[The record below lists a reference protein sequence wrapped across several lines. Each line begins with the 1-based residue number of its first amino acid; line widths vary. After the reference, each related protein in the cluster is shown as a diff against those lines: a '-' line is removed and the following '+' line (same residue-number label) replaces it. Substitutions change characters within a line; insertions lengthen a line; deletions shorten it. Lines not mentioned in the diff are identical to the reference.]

1 MVNKCAA
8 PECRTGYESV
18 RKSQLHFPLEK
29 IELNKQ
35 WIRFVNRKDWETAK
49 NSVLSELHLEE
60 RFIIRRKKY
69 NLSYSMSLVS
79 RSHFAELAKTPSIS
93 PTPQTCRQ
101 PRRKESF
108 KKMSQ
113 NVSVTFSRSRRR
125 NMVLQMREERL
136 LNEL

>member
-1 MVNKCAA
+1 
-8 PECRTGYESV
+8 
-18 RKSQLHFPLEK
+18 
-29 IELNKQ
+29 
-35 WIRFVNRKDWETAK
+35 
-49 NSVLSELHLEE
+49 
-60 RFIIRRKKY
+60 
-69 NLSYSMSLVS
+69 MSLVS
-79 RSHFAELAKTPSIS
+79 RSHFAELAKTPSIL
-93 PTPQTCRQ
+93 PIPQTSRQ